1 MPLGHCVNAKGNTLP
16 ATAEPSMSN
25 TTLAL
30 RVLIRK
36 TYEANKCRG
45 KERHWYADG
54 RGKKPLSHLTSI
66 SISLHPSPHC
76 GFWLTRYQLDRGMDS
91 RDDASSDQTARW
103 YSQVCLLKLLSQAS
117 RARGVAATPRL
128 KASLIRKQLSMWPR
142 PRKNVTEIESSVPG
156 LMQLQNS
163 SSVQGWSR

>member
-45 KERHWYADG
+45 KERH
-54 RGKKPLSHLTSI
+54 
-66 SISLHPSPHC
+66 
-76 GFWLTRYQLDRGMDS
+76 
-91 RDDASSDQTARW
+91 
-103 YSQVCLLKLLSQAS
+103 
-117 RARGVAATPRL
+117 
-128 KASLIRKQLSMWPR
+128 
-142 PRKNVTEIESSVPG
+142 
-156 LMQLQNS
+156 
-163 SSVQGWSR
+163 